1 MSRGHP
7 RTGIHALIHAFM
19 NLHAQV
25 YMLSW
30 TFVHAGIHAVV
41 ELRARVNITFGHP
54 WTGIV
59 TWRLKD
65 LRAQVYILSWTS
77 MNMYTRSLMGLRE
90 QVYMKSHCL
99 RELRAGKV
107 GPSIK
112 SGLNHGPLVGCH
124 IKGNVQMSSQFSC
137 LSEQTQRGCM
147 QHKDLFY
154 NVN

>member
-1 MSRGHP
+1 
-7 RTGIHALIHAFM
+7 
-19 NLHAQV
+19 
-25 YMLSW
+25 
-30 TFVHAGIHAVV
+30 
-41 ELRARVNITFGHP
+41 
-54 WTGIV
+54 
-59 TWRLKD
+59 
-65 LRAQVYILSWTS
+65 